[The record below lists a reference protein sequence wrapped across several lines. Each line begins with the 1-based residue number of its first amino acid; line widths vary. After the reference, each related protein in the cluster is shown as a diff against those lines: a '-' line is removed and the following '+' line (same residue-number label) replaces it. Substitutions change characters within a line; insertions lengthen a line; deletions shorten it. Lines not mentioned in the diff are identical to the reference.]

1 MLCTSLQAWCLC
13 VCYCWVNQEG
23 KWSIKENCIKLKL
36 GRETGGKLSRIR
48 LGKGGTAGRK
58 VIQREGIS
66 DRHGSGLALVH
77 GIIMCVIFLVM
88 IYIAALSSVLPKGL
102 FGKVFF
108 FFFHLHGSCLF
119 LPRSDVILCSHD
131 VYATSLSFET
141 TKTSTY
147 KWCLQNKVISS
158 PSGYSHINKTEY
170 LCPLFFPLTAW
181 ELKESLTVDGGI
193 GDWQTTLL
201 ISGYQ
206 QKTSMKMDKNF

>member
-36 GRETGGKLSRIR
+36 GRETGGKPSRIR

-66 DRHGSGLALVH
+66 DRQIWSCLSPWDNHVCDFSCDDLHCSSKFCASKRIFWEGL
-77 GIIMCVIFLVM
+77 
-88 IYIAALSSVLPKGL
+88 
-102 FGKVFF
+102 F

-158 PSGYSHINKTEY
+158 PSGYKNWISLPSFLSTNSLRAERELDCAWGNRWLTDYTLDQWLSTEDIH
-170 LCPLFFPLTAW
+170 
-181 ELKESLTVDGGI
+181 ENG
-193 GDWQTTLL
+193 
-201 ISGYQ
+201 
-206 QKTSMKMDKNF
+206 

>member
-66 DRHGSGLALVH
+66 DRQIWSCLSPWDNHVCDFSCDDLHCSSKFCASKRIFWEGL
-77 GIIMCVIFLVM
+77 
-88 IYIAALSSVLPKGL
+88 
-102 FGKVFF
+102 F

-193 GDWQTTLL
+193 GDWQPTLL